1 MPAGAAGVYTTTRDV
16 ARYVAALLG
25 GGANA
30 HGSVLGPATLAGMF
44 EPHHQLDPR
53 LPSIGLAFFRDE
65 VGGHRT
71 VGHDGI
77 WKGFLSA
84 MVLTPD
90 DGLGVLAFANTG
102 RFRPGGAPD
111 AVADAVLR
119 GLLDVPDETVP
130 GDVPEDPVTWS
141 ELCGWYSLGPGVLTD
156 PQPRMLFGAGV
167 DVLVSRDHLTVRVPL
182 APRRFSPAPGRRPPG
197 PVPRRPLHDGGGHRV
212 GRVRPRP
219 RRAGHHPEHP
229 PW

>member
-1 MPAGAAGVYTTTRDV
+1 M
-16 ARYVAALLG
+16 
-25 GGANA
+25 
-30 HGSVLGPATLAGMF
+30 
-44 EPHHQLDPR
+44 
-53 LPSIGLAFFRDE
+53 
-65 VGGHRT
+65 GGHRT

-84 MVLTPD
+84 MVLAPD

-119 GLLDVPDETVP
+119 SLLDVPGETVP

-167 DVLVSRDHLTVRVPL
+167 DVLVSRGHLTVGVPLLPGGVRLHPDGDHPDLFHADLSAMGAGIASVVFGRDRGGQVTTLYTHLGDQPIAFHKRPAMRNPRPWVTGALAAGAAALALRRRRGPRSDRVP
-182 APRRFSPAPGRRPPG
+182 PRGRRS
-197 PVPRRPLHDGGGHRV
+197 
-212 GRVRPRP
+212 
-219 RRAGHHPEHP
+219 
-229 PW
+229 